1 MNKTR
6 SLVLALTAGLS
17 LAGSAFAQKFPGLAL
32 TPPMGWTSWNTFA
45 SNINEALIRE
55 TADAMI
61 ANGMRDAG
69 YTYIVIDDCWESM
82 ERDAQGN
89 HVPDPKKFPSGM
101 KALGDYLHS
110 KGFKFGIH
118 SCAGTKTC
126 AGFPGGRGHEY
137 QDALAYA
144 SWGIDFLKYDW
155 CEHGTADARET
166 YKTMRDA
173 IHASGRPMVFS
184 LCEWGQNKPWE
195 WAGDVGHMWRTTGD
209 IYSSYDGRKGWESGW
224 KRNLDLQYTLV
235 ESNGPDG
242 IGKYAGPGHW
252 NDPDMLEVGTE
263 GLTLAESRAHFSL
276 WCIIAAPLIA
286 GNDVRHMEP
295 VYRDMLINKDVLA
308 IDQDALGKQGFRALA
323 DPGKNI
329 EIWVRELSNGEWAV
343 CALNTSST
351 AADIT
356 VEWNRLWTI
365 QGKFQVQDVWAK
377 KPAGDTS
384 KAYKAHLDSHDV
396 VLFRL
401 TPEKK

>member
-1 MNKTR
+1 MKKLP
-6 SLVLALTAGLS
+6 SLTFALALGLG
-17 LAGSAFAQKFPGLAL
+17 LAGGVSAQKFDGLAL
-32 TPPMGWTSWNTFA
+32 TPPMGWNSWNTFA
-45 SNINEALIRE
+45 SNINENLIKE
-55 TADAMI
+55 TADAMV

-69 YTYIVIDDCWESM
+69 YNYIVVDDCWESM
-82 ERDAQGN
+82 QRDAEGN
-89 HVPDPKKFPSGM
+89 NVPDPKKFPSGM

-118 SCAGTKTC
+118 SCAGVKTC

-137 QDALAYA
+137 QDARTYA

-173 IHASGRPMVFS
+173 IHAAGRPMVFS

-224 KRNLDLQYTLV
+224 KRNLDLQYSLV
-235 ESNGPDG
+235 DSNGPDG

-263 GLTLAESRAHFSL
+263 GLTFAESRAHFSL

-286 GNDVRHMEP
+286 GNDVRHMEQR
-295 VYRDMLINKDVLA
+295 YLDLMLNKDVLS
-308 IDQDALGKQGFRALA
+308 IDQDKLGKQGFRAIA

-329 EIWVRELSNGEWAV
+329 EVWVKELSNGEWAV
-343 CALNTSST
+343 CALNTNSA

-356 VEWNRLWTI
+356 VEWKRLWTI
-365 QGKFQVQDVWAK
+365 QGNFQVRDVWAK
-377 KPAGDTS
+377 KSAGDTS
-384 KAYKAHLDSHDV
+384 KSITVRLDSHDV
-396 VLFRL
+396 ALYRL
-401 TPEKK
+401 TPEKL

>member
-1 MNKTR
+1 MKKLP
-6 SLVLALTAGLS
+6 SLTLALALGLG
-17 LAGSAFAQKFPGLAL
+17 LAGGASAQKFDGLAL
-32 TPPMGWTSWNTFA
+32 TPPMGWNSWNTFA
-45 SNINEALIRE
+45 SNINENLIKE
-55 TADAMI
+55 TADAMV

-69 YTYIVIDDCWESM
+69 YNYIVIDDCWESM
-82 ERDAQGN
+82 QRDAEGN
-89 HVPDPKKFPSGM
+89 NVPDPKKFPSGM

-118 SCAGTKTC
+118 SCAGVKTC

-137 QDALAYA
+137 QDARTFA

-173 IHASGRPMVFS
+173 IHAAGRPMVFS

-224 KRNLDLQYTLV
+224 KRNLDLQYSLV

-263 GLTLAESRAHFSL
+263 GLTYAESRAHLSL
-276 WCIIAAPLIA
+276 WCVIAAPLIA

-295 VYRDMLINKDVLA
+295 RYLEMMTNKDVLS

-329 EIWVRELSNGEWAV
+329 EVWVKELSNGEWAV
-343 CALNTSST
+343 CALNTNSA

-356 VEWNRLWTI
+356 VEWKRLWTI
-365 QGKFQVQDVWAK
+365 QGNFKVQDVWAK
-377 KPAGDTS
+377 KPAGDTNKS
-384 KAYKAHLDSHDV
+384 ITVRLDSHDV
-396 VLFRL
+396 ALYRL
-401 TPEKK
+401 TPLKS